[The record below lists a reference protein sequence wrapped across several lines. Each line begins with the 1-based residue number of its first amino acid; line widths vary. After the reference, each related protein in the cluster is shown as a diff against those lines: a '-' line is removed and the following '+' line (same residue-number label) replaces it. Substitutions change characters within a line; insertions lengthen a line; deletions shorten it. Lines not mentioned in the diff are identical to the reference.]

1 MTIPV
6 IDTDEYDKEYVA
18 IVTPYERDSLKVDE
32 EAFRKHVRYF
42 TTSNLFVKGNGAI
55 IVNPEA
61 GEIFYLTDEERR
73 RNIEIVLKERP
84 KGMPV
89 FAGCYGVR
97 REEVIRCALDAKELG
112 VDGIFVLP
120 PTGTEEVTIALDGT
134 INPEIWTNHI
144 GAIAKATKLPLI
156 IHASHA
162 LTSTYG
168 KGIPLENAKMILDK
182 VTSIVGWKFIASLSG
197 FYIVASYLRSLK
209 RHVGVL
215 NTPDQVLQMCI
226 SSLIDYRTFHDG
238 AVNGGLNWFM
248 EPYMELHN
256 AFKDGD
262 LEKAK
267 SIMDSPS
274 RDLWNYVYSGEGYYR
289 LHIRYK
295 IATWIRGNIPHP
307 FMRPPMPP
315 PRKYEVDKIFEL
327 VVKSGLSHISKS
339 EIDKTWERK
348 DLILK
353 DNLGEE

>member
-209 RHVGVL
+209 RHVGIL

-226 SSLIDYRTFHDG
+226 SSLINYRAFHD
-238 AVNGGLNWFM
+238 
-248 EPYMELHN
+248 EPPTV
-256 AFKDGD
+256 A
-262 LEKAK
+262 
-267 SIMDSPS
+267 
-274 RDLWNYVYSGEGYYR
+274 
-289 LHIRYK
+289 
-295 IATWIRGNIPHP
+295 
-307 FMRPPMPP
+307 
-315 PRKYEVDKIFEL
+315 
-327 VVKSGLSHISKS
+327 
-339 EIDKTWERK
+339 
-348 DLILK
+348 
-353 DNLGEE
+353 